1 MADKGS
7 SALKEE
13 RDQLDMVIEDISGT
27 YHRLEDMQRKED
39 CSEYHSFE
47 LFEENQM
54 HIRRIGEVL

>member
-1 MADKGS
+1 
-7 SALKEE
+7 
-13 RDQLDMVIEDISGT
+13 MVIVDISGT

-47 LFEENQM
+47 LFEEENQM